1 MRSIPAEGRQYS
13 GGGSSGL
20 LLRALFYITAAFTG
34 TMAFRLT
41 LPAVAFYARGEL
53 RAPLAAISALFVAF
67 VTLRAASS
75 VLAGYAVERVRQLI
89 YLPPAC
95 MALNSAVTLAFQ
107 AASSVE
113 HCLAL
118 RAAQGALNGLSWPLI
133 QLSLALSVPERL
145 RGRVMSIYFASGS
158 LAIMAGNFVYAFISE
173 EPLGEQLELPAALF
187 LVTALALAAAIRSS
201 GPLVGE
207 ALRRGAARAKR
218 DGWALLVVASSL
230 VMALS
235 TCYTMGELSYVFVSE
250 SLRVSEALSA
260 VILGATGGVG
270 LGVSYLLS
278 WVADRVSDRLAVTV
292 SVAMSS
298 VAAALVAAREPW
310 LLVAGLA
317 LAASSIKS
325 FVPLS
330 RKVAASAARP
340 SLAMGL
346 VNALSNVGTSLGQL
360 TLGAICRGDLRAGWG
375 GVSAFLLLSSGATA
389 ALAAAL
395 WLWGRGAKVY
405 MARGASEY
413 HGRHQ
418 LYRERG

>member
-1 MRSIPAEGRQYS
+1 
-13 GGGSSGL
+13 
-20 LLRALFYITAAFTG
+20 
-34 TMAFRLT
+34 
-41 LPAVAFYARGEL
+41 
-53 RAPLAAISALFVAF
+53 

-330 RKVAASAARP
+330 
-340 SLAMGL
+340 L
-346 VNALSNVGTSLGQL
+346 NALSNVGTSLGQL

>member
-1 MRSIPAEGRQYS
+1 MRSIPAEGRRCS
-13 GGGSSGL
+13 GGGGSGL
-20 LLRALFYITAAFTG
+20 LLRALLYVTAAFTG

-41 LPAVAFYARGEL
+41 VPAVAFYARGEL

-75 VLAGYAVERVRQLI
+75 VLAGCAVERVRQLI

-95 MALNSAVTLAFQ
+95 MAFNSAVTLAFQ
-107 AASSVE
+107 AVSSVE

-118 RAAQGALNGLSWPLI
+118 RAAQGALNGLSWPLT

-145 RGRVMSIYFASGS
+145 RGRLMSIYFASGS
-158 LAIMAGNFVYAFISE
+158 LAIMAGNFAYAFISE
-173 EPLGEQLELPAALF
+173 EPLSEQLTLPAALF

-201 GPLVGE
+201 RPLVGE
-207 ALRRGAARAKR
+207 ALRGAARAGR

-230 VMALS
+230 VMTLS

-250 SLRVSEALSA
+250 SLGVSGAFSA

-278 WVADRVSDRLAVTV
+278 WVADRASDRLAVTV
-292 SVAMSS
+292 SVALSS
-298 VAAALVAAREPW
+298 VAATLVAAREPW
-310 LLVAGLA
+310 LLVMGLA

-360 TLGAICRGDLRAGWG
+360 TLGAICRGELSASWG
-375 GVSAFLLLSSGATA
+375 EVSAFLLLSSGATA

-395 WLWGRGAKVY
+395 WLRGR
-405 MARGASEY
+405 
-413 HGRHQ
+413 
-418 LYRERG
+418 